1 MIGKSVLKKEEIP
14 GVEVKKALEE
24 FSEEYE
30 LNYEQNVTLNHLAR
44 FPRYSAEDAEKIIAE
59 LEEKIGL
66 RRKVAVHIVDLN
78 PKDLS
83 DLRLIFAKEP
93 VQIDKE
99 KMEEILD
106 ILNQYFIEE

>member
-1 MIGKSVLKKEEIP
+1 MIGKNVLKKEEIP
-14 GVEVKKALEE
+14 GVEVKGALEE

-66 RRKVAVHIVDLN
+66 RRKVAVHIVDLK
-78 PKDLS
+78 PEDLS

-93 VQIDKE
+93 IQIDKD

-106 ILNQYFIEE
+106 ILNQYFVEE

>member
-14 GVEVKKALEE
+14 GVEVKEALEE

-44 FPRYSAEDAEKIIAE
+44 FPKYSAEDAEKIIAE

-66 RRKVAVHIVDLN
+66 RRKVAVHIVDLI
-78 PKDLS
+78 PEDLS

-93 VQIDKE
+93 MQIDKD
-99 KMEEILD
+99 KMQDILD
-106 ILNQYFIEE
+106 ILDQYEIDE

>member
-1 MIGKSVLKKEEIP
+1 MIGKSVINKEEIP
-14 GVEVKKALEE
+14 GIEVKETLEE

-44 FPRYSAEDAEKIIAE
+44 FNRFSLEDTNEILEKLEGE
-59 LEEKIGL
+59 LGL
-66 RRKVAVHIVDLN
+66 RHKVAVHIVDLI

-99 KMEEILD
+99 EMEKILD
-106 ILNQYFIEE
+106 ILNQYFVEE

>member
-83 DLRLIFAKEP
+83 DLNYLPSSTKGFSSPSGIS
-93 VQIDKE
+93 
-99 KMEEILD
+99 
-106 ILNQYFIEE
+106 LNTGIS

>member
-1 MIGKSVLKKEEIP
+1 MIGKNVIKKEEIP

-44 FPRYSAEDAEKIIAE
+44 FPRYSAEDAEKIIKE
-59 LEEKIGL
+59 LEDKLGL
-66 RRKVAVHIVDLN
+66 RHKVAVHIVDLI
-78 PKDLS
+78 PQDLS

-93 VQIDKE
+93 TQIGVE
-99 KMEEILD
+99 EMEQILD
-106 ILNQYFIEE
+106 ILNQYFIDE